1 MHVAIRHKTRKVA
14 FIPAFLFRF
23 FLKRKVASLF
33 QAVMGAANLAS
44 IQYLH
49 VRDIFPDQYLSD
61 QVASFM
67 TLNEAINITS
77 AEIFFLRRGL
87 LRFENNTLRSFR

>member
-1 MHVAIRHKTRKVA
+1 M
-14 FIPAFLFRF
+14 
-23 FLKRKVASLF
+23 ASLF

-77 AEIFFLRRGL
+77 AEIFF
-87 LRFENNTLRSFR
+87 EARSSKI